1 MAEAAGTCPRLLNY
15 RLAGPG
21 EYPISPRIVPTRAK
35 ELGFAAAYAWR
46 GTCAIWMTRSS
57 NVTIPDP
64 ARSLARKWQRRLR
77 RYRREFGSLC
87 GVACVRAFSSIS
99 SSLAKTRI
107 KSPFS

>member
-46 GTCAIWMTRSS
+46 GTCAICIALGGHLDDQVLKRHDSRSGEELGPEMAAKAS
-57 NVTIPDP
+57 ALSQGIWFV
-64 ARSLARKWQRRLR
+64 
-77 RYRREFGSLC
+77 
-87 GVACVRAFSSIS
+87 VRCRVRTSVLKHFIE
-99 SSLAKTRI
+99 
-107 KSPFS
+107 PCQN